1 MFSEEIPNKEG
12 SLGQDAQ
19 TFSQNFK
26 FLQMAP
32 WQITD
37 RAAKMPQPKT
47 DAH

>member
-1 MFSEEIPNKEG
+1 MFSDKIPNEEG

-32 WQITD
+32 CQITD
-37 RAAKMPQPKT
+37 RAARTP
-47 DAH
+47 